1 MFDAN
6 AATAQEVFDYVIG
19 HLVSQGKQSIQM
31 EGGESCAYRGDNGAK
46 CAVGVLIPDEVYNDV
61 MEGDSVDGLIE
72 NFPRECMITGIKK
85 HKDILNSLQNMHDSF
100 SAWQNQD
107 SFSRKAQHIADLY
120 NLTVPEIAYT
130 YQPKTKE

>member
-19 HLVSQGKQSIQM
+19 HLVRQGGRSVSAS
-31 EGGESCAYRGDNGAK
+31 GTDCRYRGSDGSK

-61 MEGDSVDGLIE
+61 MEGDSVGGLIE
-72 NFPRECMITGIKK
+72 NFPRECLITGIKK
-85 HKDILNSLQNMHDSF
+85 HKDILNGLQNMHDSI
-100 SAWQNQD
+100 STWQNQD
-107 SFSRKAQHIADLY
+107 IFSHGAQRIADFY

>member
-31 EGGESCAYRGDNGAK
+31 EGREPCAYRGDNGLK
-46 CAVGVLIPDEVYNDV
+46 CAVGVLISDEVYNDG
-61 MEGDSVDGLIE
+61 MEGNSVDGLIKK
-72 NFPRECMITGIKK
+72 FPRECLITGIIK
-85 HKDILNSLQNMHDSF
+85 HKDILDDLQHMHDSL
-100 SAWQNQD
+100 STWQNQD
-107 SFSRKAQHIADLY
+107 SFSHAAQRIADLY

>member
-19 HLVSQGKQSIQM
+19 HLVSQGGQSV
-31 EGGESCAYRGDNGAK
+31 SAFCSDCRYRGSDGSK
-46 CAVGVLIPDEVYNDV
+46 CAVGFLIPNELYVWR
-61 MEGDSVDGLIE
+61 MEGNSIIGLCKD
-72 NFPRECMITGIKK
+72 FPDLCAKTGIKK
-85 HKDILNSLQNMHDSF
+85 HKDILNGLQHMHDSV
-100 SAWQNQD
+100 STWQNQD
-107 SFSRKAQHIADLY
+107 SFFHEAQRIADLH